1 MSPYRFRSEFRLH
14 CRKFS
19 AVSWSEEAE
28 VAYAHEA
35 FGKDVLGVPAYEL
48 DSGEGHLLV
57 RAFIPVVLVFKGD
70 ALVIHGLDSVVAD
83 GDSVCVAGDVL
94 QSLVHSAD
102 RRLGSKDYVAVKAR
116 EPFDICTSMS
126 CLESTG
132 AMHTSLV
139 AYREHPSRLDIDTRS
154 TAASP
159 EAPAPGEAAS
169 PFSFS
174 SSSYADGG
182 PSASSPIEFESL
194 VSMQPELFHLGT
206 NGYGIDIL
214 CENIFY
220 KDNVLFLLISLKNGS
235 AVSYAL
241 SDPRFSVESKRR
253 TKRGLQYE
261 KAIFPKQA
269 YGLGVVQPDA
279 TGKMVFTFDKVSL
292 TRGQVFRIYF
302 YEKGGARNYVITL
315 GPVDI
320 NRAKRLN

>member
-1 MSPYRFRSEFRLH
+1 MKHLFAFLPALLIGWLCSGIASAQASDTLFISTSQVVHLRFASEL
-14 CRKFS
+14 KY
-19 AVSWSEEAE
+19 VN
-28 VAYAHEA
+28 
-35 FGKDVLGVPAYEL
+35 LGSRDIIAKIV
-48 DSGEGHLLV
+48 D
-57 RAFIPVVLVFKGD
+57 
-70 ALVIHGLDSVVAD
+70 
-83 GDSVCVAGDVL
+83 
-94 QSLVHSAD
+94 
-102 RRLGSKDYVAVKAR
+102 GSKDFVAVKAR
-116 EPFDICTSMS
+116 EPFTAVTSIS
-126 CLESTG
+126 CLEGNGS
-132 AMHTSLV
+132 MHTFLV
-139 AYREHPSRLDIDTRS
+139 AYREKPPRLDVDTRS
-154 TAASP
+154 SSS
-159 EAPAPGEAAS
+159 EATP

-220 KDNVLFLLISLKNGS
+220 KDDVLFLLISLHNGS
-235 AVSYAL
+235 AVSYGL

-261 KAIFPKQA
+261 KAIFPRQA

-302 YEKGGARNYVITL
+302 YERGGARNFVLTL
-315 GPVDI
+315 GMNDV
-320 NRAKRLN
+320 NKAKRLN

>member
-1 MSPYRFRSEFRLH
+1 MKTKLLIAILLLGWLCSGIAAAQAPDTLFISTTQVVHLRFGSELKYVNLGNR
-14 CRKFS
+14 
-19 AVSWSEEAE
+19 AI
-28 VAYAHEA
+28 VA
-35 FGKDVLGVPAYEL
+35 KIVD
-48 DSGEGHLLV
+48 
-57 RAFIPVVLVFKGD
+57 
-70 ALVIHGLDSVVAD
+70 
-83 GDSVCVAGDVL
+83 
-94 QSLVHSAD
+94 
-102 RRLGSKDYVAVKAR
+102 GSKDYVAVKAR

-132 AMHTSLV
+132 AMHTFLV
-139 AYREHPSRLDIDTRS
+139 AYREHPSRLNIDTRG

-194 VSMQPELFHLGT
+194 VSMKPELFHLGT
-206 NGYGIDIL
+206 SGYGIDIL

-220 KDNVLFLLISLKNGS
+220 KDDVLFLLISLKNGS

-241 SDPRFSVESKRR
+241 SVPRFSVESKRR

-261 KAIFPKQA
+261 KAIFPRQS

-302 YEKGGARNYVITL
+302 YEKGGPRNFVLTL
-315 GPVDI
+315 GI
-320 NRAKRLN
+320 NDVNKAKRLN

>member
-1 MSPYRFRSEFRLH
+1 MKKFAIILAVLAGWLCSGIASAQAPDTLFISTTQVVHLRFASEL
-14 CRKFS
+14 KYVNLGNK
-19 AVSWSEEAE
+19 AI
-28 VAYAHEA
+28 VA
-35 FGKDVLGVPAYEL
+35 KIVD
-48 DSGEGHLLV
+48 
-57 RAFIPVVLVFKGD
+57 
-70 ALVIHGLDSVVAD
+70 
-83 GDSVCVAGDVL
+83 
-94 QSLVHSAD
+94 
-102 RRLGSKDYVAVKAR
+102 GSKDYVAVKAR

-132 AMHTSLV
+132 AMHTFLV
-139 AYREHPSRLDIDTRS
+139 AYREHPSRLNIDTRG

-174 SSSYADGG
+174 SPSYADGG

-194 VSMQPELFHLGT
+194 VSMKPELFHLGT
-206 NGYGIDIL
+206 SGYGIDIL

-220 KDNVLFLLISLKNGS
+220 KDDVLFLLISLKNGS

-302 YEKGGARNYVITL
+302 YERGGARNFVLML
-315 GPVDI
+315 GMNDV
-320 NRAKRLN
+320 NKAKRLN

>member
-1 MSPYRFRSEFRLH
+1 MKKFAIILAVLAGWLCSGIASAQAPDTLFISTTQVVHLRFASEL
-14 CRKFS
+14 KYVNLGNK
-19 AVSWSEEAE
+19 AI
-28 VAYAHEA
+28 VA
-35 FGKDVLGVPAYEL
+35 KIVD
-48 DSGEGHLLV
+48 
-57 RAFIPVVLVFKGD
+57 
-70 ALVIHGLDSVVAD
+70 
-83 GDSVCVAGDVL
+83 
-94 QSLVHSAD
+94 
-102 RRLGSKDYVAVKAR
+102 GSKDYVAVKAR

-132 AMHTSLV
+132 AMHTFLV

-154 TAASP
+154 TTASP

-174 SSSYADGG
+174 SSYADGG
-182 PSASSPIEFESL
+182 PSASSAIEFESL
-194 VSMQPELFHLGT
+194 VSMKPELFHLGT
-206 NGYGIDIL
+206 SGYGIDIL

-220 KDNVLFLLISLKNGS
+220 KDDVLFLLISLKNGS

-261 KAIFPKQA
+261 KAIFPRQT

-279 TGKMVFTFDKVSL
+279 TGKLVFTFDKVSL

-302 YEKGGARNYVITL
+302 YEKGGARNFVLTFSA
-315 GPVDI
+315 GDV
-320 NRAKRLN
+320 NGAKRLN